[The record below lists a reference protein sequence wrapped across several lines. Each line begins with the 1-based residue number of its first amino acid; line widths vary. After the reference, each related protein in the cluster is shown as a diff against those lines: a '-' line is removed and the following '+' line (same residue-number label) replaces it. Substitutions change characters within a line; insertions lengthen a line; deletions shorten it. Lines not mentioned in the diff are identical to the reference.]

1 MKIIAAV
8 LLWPLVKLFGCP
20 CCGPRWYAR
29 LMVWV
34 HRLLGEPL
42 PPELEG
48 WA

>member
-1 MKIIAAV
+1 MRAALLI
-8 LLWPLVKLFGCP
+8 LLWPLVKIMGCP

-29 LMVWV
+29 LMIWAHEV
-34 HRLLGEPL
+34 LGEPV